1 MSEKT
6 QLVNQGKQTI
16 QSIKQQLS
24 SLESIFDK
32 FIQQKDKFNRH
43 PFGDSVPHESRKVS
57 TERWSGGYK
66 KRKKRYSLKKKK
78 RKTKRVRKKKRKTKK
93 R

>member
-1 MSEKT
+1 MSTKT

>member
-1 MSEKT
+1 MSTKT

-32 FIQQKDKFNRH
+32 FIRREDKFNRH

-78 RKTKRVRKKKRKTKK
+78 RKTKRVRKKKQKTKK

>member
-1 MSEKT
+1 MSTKT

-32 FIQQKDKFNRH
+32 FIQQEDKFNRH

-57 TERWSGGYK
+57 TDRWSGGYK